1 MSGSVTVVVGTQ
13 WGDEGKGKLVD
24 LLSESADACM
34 RFQGGGN
41 AGHTVVNNLGEFKFH
56 LVPCG
61 IFNPACLCLMGTGTV
76 IDPLAVREEVEL
88 LASRGVSID
97 KFLLSDR
104 AHVVMPYHK
113 LLDKVEDLARGN
125 YRVETTK
132 RGVGP
137 AYTDKVARIGIRLQD
152 LLHEEVLRAKL
163 EILVP
168 RHNALLTTLYGQKPF
183 ELEPLL
189 TEALQWGEWLKPR
202 IVDTVPIV
210 RSLLKEGKHLLL
222 EGQLSAMKDID
233 WGSYPFVTSSS
244 PTAAG
249 AAAGAGI
256 APRQITDIIGVAKAY
271 STQVGT
277 GPMPSELHDEQGDR
291 LRKLG
296 GEFGVTT
303 GRPRRVGWFD
313 ALVTRYV
320 SEINGCTALNLTKL
334 DVLDTFAE
342 IPVCVAYRY
351 GGKRIEEMPG
361 PFVHEQCEPIYEVMP
376 GWQTSTG
383 EARSLQDLPRNAR
396 AYIDRLAE
404 LVQLPIHSVGVG
416 PHRAQT
422 IFVQNTVDTSYS
434 E

>member
-41 AGHTVVNNLGEFKFH
+41 AGHTVVNNLGEFK
-56 LVPCG
+56 LRQVPCG

-76 IDPLAVREEVEL
+76 IDLPAVREEAEE

-113 LLDKVEDLARGN
+113 LLDVVEDTARGA
-125 YRVETTK
+125 YRVDTTK
-132 RGVGP
+132 RGIGP

-189 TEALQWGEWLKPR
+189 AETLAWGEWLKPR
-202 IVDTVPIV
+202 IVDTVPII

-249 AAAGAGI
+249 AAAGVGI
-256 APRQITDIIGVAKAY
+256 APRQITSVIGVSKAY

-277 GPMPSELHDEQGDR
+277 GPMPSELQGEQGAH
-291 LRKLG
+291 LRELG
-296 GEFGVTT
+296 GEFGVVTK
-303 GRPRRVGWFD
+303 RPRRTGWFD

-320 SEINGCTALNLTKL
+320 SEINGCTALALTKL
-334 DVLDTFAE
+334 DVLDTLAE

-351 GGKRIEEMPG
+351 HGERIEEMPG
-361 PFVHEQCEPIYEVMP
+361 PFEHEQCEPIYEVMP
-376 GWQTSTG
+376 GWQTSTSG
-383 EARSLQDLPRNAR
+383 VRSLQDLPRNAR
-396 AYIDRLAE
+396 AYLDRLAE
-404 LVQLPIHSVGVG
+404 LVQLPVHSVGVG

-422 IFVQNTVDTSYS
+422 IFA
-434 E
+434 